1 MNKREGDKK
10 KKRHSN
16 LFFRYKY
23 KKLTVLL
30 ISIIAAY
37 IIFTD
42 SNIGLLIPT
51 SVNILS
57 VFIAGIFFA
66 FGFLAP
72 FATGF
77 FILID
82 PSSILF
88 ASIVAS
94 FGTLLGDLLIFKTIK
109 ISVLDEFERLEK
121 STAIKEL
128 NHLIDKSALHKAKI
142 YLYYSFIG
150 IVIASP
156 LPDEL
161 GVSMV
166 AGVTKIKF
174 RTLAVISY
182 LLHFV
187 GFLIL
192 FAI

>member
-1 MNKREGDKK
+1 MNKKEGDKK
-10 KKRHSN
+10 KRHH

-42 SNIGLLIPT
+42 SNIGLLIPKD
-51 SVNILS
+51 VNVIS
-57 VFIAGIFFA
+57 IFIAGIFFA

-109 ISVLDEFERLEK
+109 ISVQDEFERLEK

-128 NHLIDKSALHKAKI
+128 NHFIDKSPLHKAKI

-150 IVIASP
+150 IFIASP
-156 LPDEL
+156 LPDEI

-174 RTLAVISY
+174 KTLAVISY
-182 LLHFV
+182 VLHFI